1 MIRHFA
7 LGFLLTALASTAY
20 ADSVA
25 TLGDIGGSVKINQGV
40 EFVDAQ
46 PGQPVNAGDRILVM
60 EGGSASI
67 TFNDGCKLQIS
78 GGSLVTVPATSTCKG
93 AQARSQQIAPSDS
106 GPVGGQVGG
115 AAGDYRT
122 VNTIGWIWLGTAAIC
137 FTGVCTEEDNNN
149 TVSP

>member
-1 MIRHFA
+1 MIKQFA
-7 LGFLLTALASTAY
+7 VAFVFFAFASSAF

-25 TLGDIGGSVKINQGV
+25 TMSKAAGDVKINQGV
-40 EFVDAQ
+40 EFVQAQ

-60 EGGSASI
+60 ENGSASI
-67 TFNDGCKLQIS
+67 TYIDGCVLQIS

-106 GPVGGQVGG
+106 GPIGGVG
-115 AAGDYRT
+115 AGDYDA
-122 VNTIGWIWLGTAAIC
+122 VNTTGWIWIGAAAAC
-137 FTGVCTEEDNNN
+137 FAFCEQENNEN